1 MRTLAL
7 LDESREEYERRR
19 VLIATIAAAATVA
32 ADIKPARPAVS
43 TTLSCFV
50 EWSFVGLF
58 VLGVGTSAWP
68 SAAST
73 SSSLAMVVSISC
85 A

>member
-1 MRTLAL
+1 METAWF
-7 LDESREEYERRR
+7 
-19 VLIATIAAAATVA
+19 TAAAATVA

-50 EWSFVGLF
+50 EWSFVGWRA
-58 VLGVGTSAWP
+58 VGVGTSAWL

-73 SSSLAMVVSISC
+73 SSSLGMVVS
-85 A
+85 

>member
-1 MRTLAL
+1 MP
-7 LDESREEYERRR
+7 
-19 VLIATIAAAATVA
+19 TVA

-73 SSSLAMVVSISC
+73 SSSLAILCLAVLKQSSQPFRLQGLSNELC
-85 A
+85 SNA